1 MTLNLRVIPLGSGF
15 LITLFPCMFMH
26 CSQSARETK
35 AASHV
40 LQTVWS
46 YKELRNTLTK
56 DGWNKT
62 HFQVER
68 SKDTHKHSDFS
79 LILIPNNK
87 VLYKSVNLMKKCPV
101 HISLQN
107 LKKKTWMSGMSVIY
121 FFFFLVKILNIKIL

>member
-1 MTLNLRVIPLGSGF
+1 MTLNLRVIPMGPGF

-26 CSQSARETK
+26 GSQSSRETK

-46 YKELRNTLTK
+46 YKELRNGLTK

-68 SKDTHKHSDFS
+68 SKATHKHCDFS
-79 LILIPNNK
+79 LILIPNGK
-87 VLYKSVNLMKKCPV
+87 ALKSK
-101 HISLQN
+101 S
-107 LKKKTWMSGMSVIY
+107 TE
-121 FFFFLVKILNIKIL
+121 